1 MTEAAELTPTPWLPG
16 RQLTEDD
23 LALMPEDGH
32 RYEIVDGSLYVSPP
46 PASLHQVLAGRIARI
61 LDDHIP
67 ETHLALVGVGIRL
80 ARDTVLIPDVSVVL
94 ADVALENVS
103 LFTPADV
110 MLAIEVVSP
119 SSLRTD
125 RVFKPA
131 LFAGAGIPAYWR
143 VERGKDGIAVVV
155 VHELSGDVY
164 KVVAE
169 VSGDGEVR
177 IEAPFPVTIRPSALL
192 ARR

>member
-1 MTEAAELTPTPWLPG
+1 MTEAAEMPAPSWLPD
-16 RQLTEDD
+16 RPLTEED
-23 LALMPEDGH
+23 LALLPDDGH

-46 PASLHQVLAGRIARI
+46 PASLHQVFAGRIARI

-67 ETHLALVGVGIRL
+67 ETHLALEGVGIRL

-110 MLAIEVVSP
+110 LLAIEVVSP

-143 VERGKDGIAVVV
+143 VERGKDSIAVVV

-164 KVVAE
+164 KLVAE
-169 VSGDGEVR
+169 VSGDGEVH
-177 IEAPFPVTIRPSALL
+177 IEAPFPITIRPSALL